1 MQITVPDIKASQASE
16 CSELLDP
23 NGASSGFTFR
33 ALLFS
38 EPPRALQAS
47 ERSELLDPVPG
58 AVLDIFALPRPPPAG
73 ALVYRGCRPGPTRVF
88 HT

>member
-1 MQITVPDIKASQASE
+1 MQITLPDIKASQASE

-47 ERSELLDPVPG
+47 ERSELLDPVPDT
-58 AVLDIFALPRPPPAG
+58 VVHPRPPPAG
-73 ALVYRGCRPGPTRVF
+73 ALVYRGCRPGPTRVL